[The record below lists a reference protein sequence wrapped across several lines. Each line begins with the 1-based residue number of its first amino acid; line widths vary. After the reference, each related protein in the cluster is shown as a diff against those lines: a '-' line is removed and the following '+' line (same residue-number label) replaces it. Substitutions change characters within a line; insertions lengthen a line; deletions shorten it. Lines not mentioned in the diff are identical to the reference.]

1 MRVAITGTTG
11 RVGAAL
17 ARHLASRHQVFPLP
31 RSLCD
36 LADRSS
42 LARTLAG
49 LDCGIFINPAGITSL
64 ESCQDDPPLAMRVN
78 AQAPGEIAA
87 WAASRGVRVVH
98 FSTDYVFGG
107 QTPGLR
113 CETEAPEPV
122 NVYGLSKLAGERAVL
137 SHPGNLVLRASW
149 IIGPEKPSFVDQIF
163 AAALAGF
170 PLAAVADKFSLPTF
184 THDLAEWVAG
194 LIDSDAS
201 GLLHACNPGAPV
213 SWHGLATAVVK
224 EMKACGVIAECPEI
238 AGQKLTEMQ
247 AFRALRP
254 RFTAMDTRRLSA
266 VLGQAIRPWPA
277 ALKQYVWQRCR
288 PPGDG

>member
-1 MRVAITGTTG
+1 
-11 RVGAAL
+11 
-17 ARHLASRHQVFPLP
+17 
-31 RSLCD
+31 
-36 LADRSS
+36 
-42 LARTLAG
+42 
-49 LDCGIFINPAGITSL
+49 
-64 ESCQDDPPLAMRVN
+64 
-78 AQAPGEIAA
+78 
-87 WAASRGVRVVH
+87 
-98 FSTDYVFGG
+98 
-107 QTPGLR
+107 
-113 CETEAPEPV
+113 
-122 NVYGLSKLAGERAVL
+122 
-137 SHPGNLVLRASW
+137 
-149 IIGPEKPSFVDQIF
+149 
-163 AAALAGF
+163 
-170 PLAAVADKFSLPTF
+170 
-184 THDLAEWVAG
+184 VAG

-238 AGQKLTEMQ
+238 AGQKLAEMQ